1 MADDLPPGVILPE
14 VDFEIE
20 RLTVVILFEGPR
32 RHEYSQDEAQR
43 LANEHVMYTV
53 GLASRGHLL
62 HAGALID
69 EGKDP
74 TLTGLG
80 FSRLSPAE
88 LQPLI
93 EKDPAVV
100 AGMESYRFVTYSFP
114 KGGIDFP
121 RAAARTGQD
130 VAHDN

>member
-1 MADDLPPGVILPE
+1 
-14 VDFEIE
+14 
-20 RLTVVILFEGPR
+20 
-32 RHEYSQDEAQR
+32 
-43 LANEHVMYTV
+43 MYTV

-80 FSRLSPAE
+80 FSRLSPAQ

-93 EKDPAVV
+93 NKDPAVA
-100 AGMESYRFVTYSFP
+100 AGMESYRLVTYSFP